1 MKKAPNI
8 YTHGRSGYIRG
19 CRCKPCTAA
28 NAKWSREYGRIR
40 NRRLGIARVSARP
53 SREKLQA
60 LAWMG
65 WSTRA
70 LARLYDASERTL
82 DDVRKG
88 KCVRVEPKTHDI
100 VYRMF
105 EDLCLTEAPGQ
116 GGHIAR
122 ALARKNNWPSPMAID

>member
-1 MKKAPNI
+1 M
-8 YTHGRSGYIRG
+8 
-19 CRCKPCTAA
+19 
-28 NAKWSREYGRIR
+28 R

-65 WSTRA
+65 WSTRV
-70 LARLYDASERTL
+70 LAERYGASERTL
-82 DDVRKG
+82 HEVRKG
-88 KCVRVEPKTHDI
+88 VCVRVEPKTHDL

-105 EDLCLTEAPGQ
+105 EDLCLVQAPGQ

-122 ALARKNNWPSPMAID
+122 ALARRNEWPSPMAID

>member
-1 MKKAPNI
+1 MNPPNVK
-8 YTHGRSGYIRG
+8 THGRSGYIRG
-19 CRCKPCTAA
+19 CRCKPCTKA
-28 NAKWSREYGRIR
+28 NAKWSREYGRMR

-65 WSTRA
+65 WSTRV
-70 LARLYDASERTL
+70 LAQRYGASERTL
-82 DDVRKG
+82 YEVRRG
-88 KCVRVEPKTHDI
+88 VCVRVEPKTHDL

>member
-1 MKKAPNI
+1 M
-8 YTHGRSGYIRG
+8 
-19 CRCKPCTAA
+19 A
-28 NAKWSREYGRIR
+28 NTKWSREYGRIR

-105 EDLCLTEAPGQ
+105 EDLCLAEAPGQ